1 MPDSAQ
7 HSSPEGFVFF
17 KHSQLASRQYV
28 SQPQRASLTEFPGF
42 LIPEHQRQSG
52 VKGGHAPALRGVVP
66 EKGLLTQALNGTKQ
80 PGLSA
85 YQESPLTSGSNADRA
100 PSRALPPVKLV
111 HSTMWLDPR
120 VRAELER
127 EAKDRGIPFSQMG
140 AIACRDWVRY
150 EIHRQQTTLFEA
162 KQRHIIREEIQ
173 RLKDSLIPFTIK
185 TARASEETRIVM
197 ANVYK
202 RLLKADGVTLKRF
215 YEILDQID
223 TMADHNIKQR
233 SPKFSRL
240 VKEWEDPGT
249 ARHSAGKEEPN

>member
-1 MPDSAQ
+1 MPDSVQ
-7 HSSPEGFVFF
+7 HSSSEGFVFLR
-17 KHSQLASRQYV
+17 HSLLASRVYV
-28 SQPQRASLTEFPGF
+28 PQPQLASLTERPAS
-42 LIPEHQRQSG
+42 LATEHPPVAGS
-52 VKGGHAPALRGVVP
+52 KGGHARVRGVLP
-66 EKGLLTQALNGTKQ
+66 EKGLLTQALKGTTQ

-85 YQESPLTSGSNADRA
+85 HQESPPTVYSNGDRS
-100 PSRALPPVKLV
+100 PSRSLPPEKLV

-173 RLKDSLIPFTIK
+173 RLKDSLIPFAIK
-185 TARASEETRIVM
+185 NAQASEQTRIVM

-202 RLLKADGVTLKRF
+202 RLLKADGVTPQRF

-223 TMADHNIKQR
+223 TMAENNIKQR
-233 SPKFSRL
+233 SPKFSML
-240 VKEWEDPGT
+240 VNEWDESGT
-249 ARHSAGKEEPN
+249 ARKPVGKEAPN

>member
-1 MPDSAQ
+1 
-7 HSSPEGFVFF
+7 
-17 KHSQLASRQYV
+17 
-28 SQPQRASLTEFPGF
+28 
-42 LIPEHQRQSG
+42 
-52 VKGGHAPALRGVVP
+52 
-66 EKGLLTQALNGTKQ
+66 
-80 PGLSA
+80 
-85 YQESPLTSGSNADRA
+85 
-100 PSRALPPVKLV
+100 
-111 HSTMWLDPR
+111 MWLDPR

-173 RLKDSLIPFTIK
+173 RLKDSLIPFEIK
-185 TARASEETRIVM
+185 NAQASEQTRIVM

-202 RLLKADGVTLKRF
+202 RFLKADGVTQKRF

-223 TMADHNIKQR
+223 TMAENNIKQR

-240 VKEWEDPGT
+240 VTAWEEP
-249 ARHSAGKEEPN
+249 AMPRQPAGKEEPN